1 MDPKFWHDR
10 WADGQTGWHR
20 AETNPNLV
28 NHWATLGLKK
38 GSRVMVPLCG
48 KTVDIGWLAAQGHD
62 VVGAELDET
71 AVTELFEELGVIPT
85 ITQTAAHKRFSAPQV
100 DVYVGNIFD
109 LTPELVGRVDAIY
122 DRAALYALPLEL
134 RTRYSA
140 HLRHLTGTA
149 TQLLC
154 GFEYDQSKLE
164 GPPFS
169 VGLTEIEAQYRDHY
183 TIAELDR
190 YTVDTGKWEEIG
202 AVETVWQ
209 LTAK

>member
-1 MDPKFWHDR
+1 MDPNFWHKR
-10 WADGQTGWHR
+10 WTEGQTGWHR
-20 AETNPNLV
+20 TETNPILV
-28 NHWATLGLKK
+28 KHWATLGLGK

-62 VVGAELDET
+62 VVGAELSET

-85 ITQTAAHKRFSAPQV
+85 ITQSAAHKRFSAPQV
-100 DVYVGNIFD
+100 DVYVGNLFD
-109 LTPELVGRVDAIY
+109 LTPELVGHVDAIY

-134 RTRYSA
+134 RQRYSA

-154 GFEYDQSKLE
+154 GFEYDQSLMD

-169 VGLTEIEAQYRDHY
+169 VGLAEIEAQYRDHY
-183 TIAELDR
+183 TITELERTAIDNFR
-190 YTVDTGKWEEIG
+190 GRGLDV
-202 AVETVWQ
+202 VETVWQ